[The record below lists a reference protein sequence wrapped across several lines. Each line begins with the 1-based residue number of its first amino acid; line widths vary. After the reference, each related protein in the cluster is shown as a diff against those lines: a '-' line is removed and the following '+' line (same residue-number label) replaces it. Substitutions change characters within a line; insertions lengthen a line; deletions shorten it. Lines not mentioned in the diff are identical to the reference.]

1 MSINSSENWSINFT
15 KFYMLNE
22 DAIIRAI
29 MKKYYDDIKMS
40 VFLSKYKISIY
51 ICVCMYEA
59 FIVNKILNMY
69 NYMNE
74 LLLFTNL

>member
-1 MSINSSENWSINFT
+1 MNFT

-40 VFLSKYKISIY
+40 VCLCKYKISIY
-51 ICVCMYEA
+51 IYIYICM
-59 FIVNKILNMY
+59 KRL
-69 NYMNE
+69 
-74 LLLFTNL
+74 